1 MVVDLE
7 INPIIVFAL
16 PSTNRQCDDLSIKG
30 SCARFPVMQSKIAQ
44 LTSAITL
51 LKNQQSQQ
59 LKSER
64 EIKALISV
72 QEEELLLMDNI
83 IATLAKQIAIEHV
96 LKLEIYVECIR
107 FLFIEPE
114 IKQKEH
120 KKQEKSKI
128 FKKFK
133 QMLSKFTFCTK

>member
-1 MVVDLE
+1 
-7 INPIIVFAL
+7 
-16 PSTNRQCDDLSIKG
+16 
-30 SCARFPVMQSKIAQ
+30 MQSKIAQ